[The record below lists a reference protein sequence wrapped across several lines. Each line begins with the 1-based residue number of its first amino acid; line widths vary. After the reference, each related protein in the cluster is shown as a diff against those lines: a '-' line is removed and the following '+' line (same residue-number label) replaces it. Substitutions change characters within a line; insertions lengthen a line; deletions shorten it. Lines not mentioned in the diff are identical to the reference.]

1 MPLLVVPLDPE
12 DAGALTLEE
21 WDALVACE
29 RVLFERPDH
38 PLAERLRSHGVDAG
52 PFDDEPDAGRDGWAL
67 VIGSGSPRGV
77 ELAKAGARVTSG
89 AARSPDSLTSAHGA
103 GIARRAAAALGGA
116 AIVMARLRSPD
127 GCPWDHEQTHE
138 SLEVHLI
145 EEAHEVLD
153 AIDRG
158 ATGPELEE
166 ELGDLLLQVLFHAQ
180 MAADDG
186 RFDVEGVADVLAGKL
201 VHRHPHVF
209 GDVAVTGASDVV
221 RNWEAIKA
229 AEKQRTGPFDDV
241 PRTLPAL
248 LATYKIQKRAAGLG
262 WDAPAPEA
270 TARLERAVAE
280 VSPFPSAAELGE
292 VLFWT
297 VAVARA
303 AGLDPESAL
312 RQATL
317 RFKDS
322 FNRVEGD
329 HG

>member
-1 MPLLVVPLDPE
+1 MPLAVDEV
-12 DAGALTLEE
+12 GALTIDE
-21 WDALVACE
+21 WDRLRACE
-29 RVLFERPDH
+29 RVLFEHPEH
-38 PLAERLRSHGVDAG
+38 PLAERLRADGVDVG
-52 PFDDEPDAGRDGWAL
+52 TLDDDPDATRDGWAL
-67 VIGSGSPRGV
+67 VADPSSPRLV
-77 ELAKAGARVTSG
+77 ELAKAGADVTGG
-89 AARSPDSLTSAHGA
+89 AARSVDPLTAAHGA
-103 GIARRAAAALGGA
+103 VVGRRAAAALGGA
-116 AIVMARLRSPD
+116 ALVMARLRSPD
-127 GCPWDHEQTHE
+127 GCPWDLEQSHE

-158 ATGPELEE
+158 AVKEELEE

-186 RFDVEGVADVLAGKL
+186 RFDIEGVATVLTGKL

-209 GDVAVTGASDVV
+209 GDVAVSGASDVV

-229 AEKQRTGPFDDV
+229 TEKERTSGAFDDI
-241 PRTLPAL
+241 PQSLPAL
-248 LATYKIQKRAAGLG
+248 LAAYKTQKRAAGLD
-262 WDAPAPEA
+262 WASPAPEA
-270 TARLERAVAE
+270 RARLGAALDAVGDE
-280 VSPFPSAAELGE
+280 VSAESLGE

-303 AGLDPESAL
+303 AGVDPESAL

-322 FNRVEGD
+322 F
-329 HG
+329 